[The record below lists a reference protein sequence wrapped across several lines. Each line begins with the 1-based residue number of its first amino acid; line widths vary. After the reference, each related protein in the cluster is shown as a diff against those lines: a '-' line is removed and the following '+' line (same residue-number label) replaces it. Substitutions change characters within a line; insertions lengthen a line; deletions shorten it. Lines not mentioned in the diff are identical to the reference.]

1 MFQNEEGLFLVDQ
14 HAAQERINYEYYLK
28 VLANPP
34 KESTLLLI
42 PYNIE
47 LKKEEFIVI
56 QNHLNELESVGLI
69 LEASGINSFFIREIP
84 VWIKAQKP
92 EVMIEKI
99 IYFLLERNE
108 FNLLQLRDS
117 LAKQMACK
125 ASIKANE
132 YVSREGVETLMKDLE
147 MCENPYN
154 CPHGRPVFVKITNY
168 EIEKMFKRV
177 I

>member
-1 MFQNEEGLFLVDQ
+1 M
-14 HAAQERINYEYYLK
+14 
-28 VLANPP
+28 
-34 KESTLLLI
+34 
-42 PYNIE
+42 
-47 LKKEEFIVI
+47 
-56 QNHLNELESVGLI
+56 
-69 LEASGINSFFIREIP
+69 NSFFVREIP
-84 VWIKAQKP
+84 VWIKASSP

-99 IYFLLERNE
+99 IYFLLERNV
-108 FNLLQLRDS
+108 FDITMLRDS

-132 YVSREGVETLMKDLE
+132 FVSSEGVATLMKDLDK
-147 MCENPYN
+147 CENPYN